1 MIILDLDQKYSY
13 RSILVYVLLLY
24 DKTNDDQ
31 LLKHLKREII
41 HGMQQVLEETLPTR
55 KEI

>member
-13 RSILVYVLLLY
+13 RSILVYVPLLY

-41 HGMQQVLEETLPTR
+41 HGMQQVI
-55 KEI
+55 K

>member
-41 HGMQQVLEETLPTR
+41 HSMQQMLEETLPTR

>member
-41 HGMQQVLEETLPTR
+41 HSMQQVI
-55 KEI
+55 K